1 VLASVEDEL
10 QHAGRV
16 LRQGSIGEPHDPVP
30 VARSDREEKG
40 VDWKITSY
48 VSGVAL
54 SESLR
59 ARTDR

>member
-1 VLASVEDEL
+1 M
-10 QHAGRV
+10 R
-16 LRQGSIGEPHDPVP
+16 ITVP
-30 VARSDREEKG
+30 RSDREEKG
-40 VDWKITSY
+40 VDRKITSY